1 MADDLAELKR
11 KAVLAH
17 RILTMTGS
25 MGDTTG
31 HVMVRIPGTDEML
44 IRGRNG
50 ADVSP
55 AYVQPRSLR
64 RVRISNA
71 EMTEDAPGWT
81 IPPERHIG
89 TTVFKARPEVGCVI
103 HAHPPA
109 QVLCSI
115 IDADIRPIVGS
126 QNWIGAG
133 MARGGVGVYP
143 RSLLIHSPEI
153 GAAMMAI
160 MGDQDAVLLKAHGN
174 VVAGRTVEEATVR
187 AIRLEN
193 LAKLVWQCA
202 LAGEQAPEVSS
213 EDWDDHLRPDAGRE
227 TGMQGGIAWFWEYYL
242 SLLRERPR
250 IPQESTVDL
259 GQF

>member
-11 KAVLAH
+11 KSVLAH

-50 ADVSP
+50 IDVAP
-55 AYVQPRSLR
+55 AYVQPRCLR
-64 RVRISNA
+64 RVNF
-71 EMTEDAPGWT
+71 EGQPTEEAPGWT
-81 IPPERHIG
+81 IPPERYIG
-89 TTVFKARPEVGCVI
+89 TTVFKARPEIGCVI

-115 IDADIRPIVGS
+115 LDVELRPIVGS
-126 QNWIGAG
+126 QNWIGSA
-133 MARGGVGVYP
+133 MAMGGVGVYP

-153 GAAMMAI
+153 GAAVMAI
-160 MGDQDAVLLKAHGN
+160 MGDQNAVILKAHGN

-193 LAKLVWQCA
+193 LAKLTWQFA
-202 LAGEQAPEVSS
+202 IAGAQSPEVSW
-213 EDWDDHLRPDAGRE
+213 EDWEDHLRPEAGRE

-242 SLLRERPR
+242 SMLKERPK

-259 GQF
+259 GQY